1 MSHHIYTTPGFVVE
15 SNAYGEAG
23 KFIYIF
29 TRDLGMVAGVAQGV
43 RLTQSKLRYHA
54 QDFSYANFSLVRG
67 KEVWRIIGAEAI
79 STEANDSGHSSAGLV
94 SPLFARILKIL
105 KRLVPGEEKNE
116 ALFEVALA
124 AHHFLKNSAPD
135 DETIAEYI
143 IMLRILHQLG
153 YVRTVPTL
161 EPFLVDNSFSPD
173 LFAAMTTTK
182 SAAARE
188 INTALKE
195 SHL

>member
-29 TRDLGMVAGVAQGV
+29 TRDLGMVAGVAQGI

-54 QDFSYANFSLVRG
+54 QDFSFANFSLVRG
-67 KEVWRIIGAEAI
+67 KEIWRIIGAETVL
-79 STEANDSGHSSAGLV
+79 SEVNDIEHSSIGLV
-94 SPLFARILKIL
+94 SPLFVRILKIL

-116 ALFEVALA
+116 ALFDVVLA
-124 AHHFLKNSAPD
+124 AYNFLKNSAPA

-161 EPFLVDNSFSPD
+161 EPFLIDNSFRPE
-173 LFAAMTTTK
+173 LFAAMTIVK
-182 SAAARE
+182 SSAARE
-188 INTALKE
+188 INAALKE

>member
-29 TRDLGMVAGVAQGV
+29 TRDLGMVAGVAQGI

-54 QDFSYANFSLVRG
+54 QDFSFANFSLVRG
-67 KEVWRIIGAEAI
+67 KEIWRIIGAETVL
-79 STEANDSGHSSAGLV
+79 SEVNDIEHSSIGLV
-94 SPLFARILKIL
+94 SPLFVRILKIL

-116 ALFEVALA
+116 ALFDVVLA
-124 AHHFLKNSAPD
+124 AYNFLKNSAPA
-135 DETIAEYI
+135 DETIAESI

-161 EPFLVDNSFSPD
+161 EPFLIDNSFRPE
-173 LFAAMTTTK
+173 LFAAMTIVK
-182 SAAARE
+182 SSAARE
-188 INTALKE
+188 INAALKE